1 MILIMMKLVYI
12 EEVVKSI
19 DKWMRGSQA
28 QLTRTVG
35 QKSFKVGSVSI
46 GANCAPSPTGCWRAV
61 TVCFFSHY

>member
-28 QLTRTVG
+28 QLTRSVEKASKWEVCQLELIARHHPRDVG
-35 QKSFKVGSVSI
+35 
-46 GANCAPSPTGCWRAV
+46 AR
-61 TVCFFSHY
+61 

>member
-28 QLTRTVG
+28 QLTMSVG
-35 QKSFKVGSVSI
+35 QKSSKWEVCQLELIARHHPRDVG
-46 GANCAPSPTGCWRAV
+46 AR
-61 TVCFFSHY
+61 